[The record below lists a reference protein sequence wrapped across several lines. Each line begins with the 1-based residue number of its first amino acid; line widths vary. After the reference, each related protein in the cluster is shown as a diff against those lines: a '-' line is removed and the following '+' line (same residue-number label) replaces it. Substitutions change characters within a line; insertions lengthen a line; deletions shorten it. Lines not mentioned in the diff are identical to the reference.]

1 MIRRVKA
8 NFDLSTYKYEV
19 GTKTNIHKVSFFFK
33 NYTRES
39 LTGKKILFLDFEFSK
54 EYNIYEMGGLILQDN
69 KIIKTFFKE
78 YKLPI
83 GDSIF
88 SFETKRHHPLPRNF
102 NKNRIVLNK
111 EKLFKLVDSSDI
123 IVCHNY
129 VAEIKCLLALR
140 YPDKEYNFNNCQLIK
155 QGKIVCTNYS
165 FSNKYFKGQFNI
177 SEFSNSNI
185 SKKMGWTVEL
195 KSKHINVKNNKLDI
209 DFKVKAPDTF
219 FSSENKNI
227 HNSFFDSVV
236 TLSNFLSLT
245 GIHLKDA

>member
-1 MIRRVKA
+1 LIRNVRT
-8 NFDLSTYKYEV
+8 NFDLSTYKYDV
-19 GTKTNIHKVSFFFK
+19 GTNTNIHKVSFFFK

-39 LTGKKILFLDFEFSK
+39 LVGKKILFLDFEFSK

-78 YKLPI
+78 FTLPS
-83 GDSIF
+83 GDNIF
-88 SFETKRHHPLPRNF
+88 SFETKRHYPISNKF
-102 NKNRIVLNK
+102 NKNRIKLNK
-111 EKLFKLVDSSDI
+111 KKLFNLVNSSDI

-140 YPDKEYNFNNCQLIK
+140 YPDKEYNVNNCELIK

-165 FSNKYFKGQFNI
+165 FSNKYFKNHFNI
-177 SEFSNSNI
+177 TEFSNSNI
-185 SKKMGWTVEL
+185 SKKMGWLVEL
-195 KSKHINVKNNKLDI
+195 KSNKVSVKNKKLDI
-209 DFKVKAPDTF
+209 DFSVKAPKSF
-219 FSSENKNI
+219 FSAENKNL

-245 GIHLKDA
+245 GIHLKDS